1 MIRLAQMMRNRRERT
16 DVTVVSLLAA
26 FFLGF
31 GGESMNYVLHPLMLA
46 SAAACLLAAGDEIV
60 FRTDVSLVRVDA
72 HVLDRNS
79 RALSGLGPEDFVL
92 LDNGRRRPISHF
104 VKEEMPVDVV
114 LLLDV
119 SGSMRPHV
127 ERIAAA
133 SRKALRVLGN
143 DDRVAIMVFDRDT
156 RVRMPFR
163 NSRGGVEREFD
174 RLLDQETFDGG
185 TDITR
190 GLLDAAAYVGRHAR
204 SDARR
209 AVVILTDDQT
219 ERDRDE
225 ERVSRALLRADAVL
239 MALLAPDAM
248 SRMWRNPG
256 NIIFGRRRGIV
267 LGSGTKSAGTAAI
280 ARESGGDSMPVDEAN
295 ALETALSRIRERYG
309 LYFHLPEGAK
319 PGEEQ
324 FIDVQLAEAT
334 RARHPDA
341 QVRFR
346 RVYLAP
352 GAAASSELT
361 AGGDSPPP
369 RRRVGVSEP
378 YGPRG
383 PRDAQPAP
391 SDAPDQA
398 PEDRPGGW
406 RRVNPGDE
414 P

>member
-1 MIRLAQMMRNRRERT
+1 
-16 DVTVVSLLAA
+16 
-26 FFLGF
+26 
-31 GGESMNYVLHPLMLA
+31 MNYVLPSLVLA
-46 SAAACLLAAGDEIV
+46 FSAACLPGAGDDFV

-72 HVLDRNS
+72 HVLDRDS
-79 RALSGLGPEDFVL
+79 RTLSGLGPEDFVL
-92 LDNGRRRPISHF
+92 IDNGRRREISHF
-104 VKEEMPVDVV
+104 AREAMPVDVV

-143 DDRVAIMVFDRDT
+143 DDRVAIMVFDRET
-156 RVRMPFR
+156 RVRMSFR

-190 GLLDAAAYVGRHAR
+190 GLLDAAAYVGSRGR

-239 MALLAPDAM
+239 MALIAPDAM
-248 SRMWRNPG
+248 GRMWRSPG
-256 NIIFGRRRGIV
+256 GIIFGRRRSVVVGP
-267 LGSGTKSAGTAAI
+267 GTKSAGTAAI

-295 ALETALSRIRERYG
+295 ALETALSRIRERYA
-309 LYFHLPEGAK
+309 LYFHLPEGTR
-319 PGEEQ
+319 PGQEQ
-324 FIDVQLAEAT
+324 IIDVQLTEAT
-334 RARHPDA
+334 RARHPAA

-352 GAAASSELT
+352 GAAAASSELT

-369 RRRVGVSEP
+369 RRRLAVSEP
-378 YGPRG
+378 DGPQA

-391 SDAPDQA
+391 SDAPVQA
-398 PEDRPGGW
+398 PENRSGGW
-406 RRVNPGDE
+406 RRVKPGDE